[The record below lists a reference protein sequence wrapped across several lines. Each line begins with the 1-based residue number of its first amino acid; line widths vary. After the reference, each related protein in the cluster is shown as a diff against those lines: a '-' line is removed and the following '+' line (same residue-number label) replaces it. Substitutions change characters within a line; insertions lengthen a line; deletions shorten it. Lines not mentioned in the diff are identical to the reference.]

1 MSSIIKQHNVNI
13 LYTESN
19 EKRSC
24 NCRNKEWCSFEGYS
38 LRECMAYEAKFLT
51 EDNFKL
57 YYRTGEGEFKSQFY
71 NHTKSFRDRGNEM
84 ELSK

>member
-1 MSSIIKQHNVNI
+1 
-13 LYTESN
+13 
-19 EKRSC
+19 
-24 NCRNKEWCSFEGYS
+24 
-38 LRECMAYEAKFLT
+38 MAYEAKFLT

-71 NHTKSFRDRGNEM
+71 NHTNTKSFRDRGNEM